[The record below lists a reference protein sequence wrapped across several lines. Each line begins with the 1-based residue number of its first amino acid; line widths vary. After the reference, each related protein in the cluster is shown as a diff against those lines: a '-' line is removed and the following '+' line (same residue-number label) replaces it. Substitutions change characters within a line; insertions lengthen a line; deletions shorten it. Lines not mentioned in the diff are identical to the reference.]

1 MANLKCCSKFNI
13 HDDFYTRKITW
24 ENIKQYIP
32 NKVLWE
38 FCLLDSNEQSK
49 RNLQELGFEVVGD
62 KTIDFFKHNLGEVL
76 ISNPPFSSDI
86 KKKILQRLVEIDKPF
101 IIILNSMN
109 LFTKYFKEIF
119 DEKEI
124 YFIFPSGKINYDKY
138 VNDKLVAT
146 RDNTSFYSI
155 YVCYKI
161 IDKNIWI

>member
-1 MANLKCCSKFNI
+1 MVNGILNFIN
-13 HDDFYTRKITW
+13 H
-24 ENIKQYIP
+24 
-32 NKVLWE
+32 
-38 FCLLDSNEQSK
+38 
-49 RNLQELGFEVVGD
+49 
-62 KTIDFFKHNLGEVL
+62 
-76 ISNPPFSSDI
+76 
-86 KKKILQRLVEIDKPF
+86 KKICIKLKEIDKPF